1 MQQHR
6 EPLSARDNVV
16 TTGSSYETQS
26 SKYTTHLGKSPVK
39 VRPIR
44 DTENLDKKSHI
55 NFPRSPEKKFP
66 PPVRSPTKH
75 TSSLMRRHHIRQQT
89 IQENTHP
96 DTKHKVSEASQSI
109 ETGTSDYVS
118 SSLYSYSTSQTN
130 QSTYYPI
137 GSNESNVCPVD
148 MEISNQLK
156 ITSSESQSSS
166 SSNQCSGTEKYTT
179 EAKTDKSTLCLE
191 KSNTEGNN
199 SISRM
204 PRDFLSIKDKDYTLI
219 GQIGRGGSSIVF
231 RALDENNQ
239 MRAIKRVDLS
249 EIDPKQAEDFKNEIS
264 HLEKLKGH
272 ERIIEIFGWEQK
284 RLRESSNNCN
294 AEYLFVVM
302 ECGEKDLG
310 TLLKEL
316 SKDNKGLTDNK
327 IKFYWEEMLEA
338 VQVIHREGIVHRDL
352 KPGNFVIVGGRI
364 KLIDFGIGK
373 NNMGPSHY

>member
-16 TTGSSYETQS
+16 TTGSTYETQS
-26 SKYTTHLGKSPVK
+26 SRYTTHLGKSPVK

-44 DTENLDKKSHI
+44 DMENFDKKNHI

-89 IQENTHP
+89 TILENP
-96 DTKHKVSEASQSI
+96 DTKHKVSEASQSS

-130 QSTYYPI
+130 QSTDYQTV
-137 GSNESNVCPVD
+137 SNQSNVSPVD

-156 ITSSESQSSS
+156 VTSTELQGASSS
-166 SSNQCSGTEKYTT
+166 KQGSSLEKDTT
-179 EAKTDKSTLCLE
+179 DAKTDKSTVSSE
-191 KSNTEGNN
+191 KSNTEANN

-204 PRDFLSIKDKDYTLI
+204 PRDFLSIKDKNYTLI

-231 RALDENNQ
+231 RALDNENNQ

-249 EIDPKQAEDFKNEIS
+249 EIDPKQAEDFINEIS

-272 ERIIEIFGWEQK
+272 ERIIEIFGWERK
-284 RLRESSNNCN
+284 RLRESSHNCN
-294 AEYLFVVM
+294 EEYLFVVM

-310 TLLKEL
+310 TLLKEI

-373 NNMGPSHY
+373 NDMGP